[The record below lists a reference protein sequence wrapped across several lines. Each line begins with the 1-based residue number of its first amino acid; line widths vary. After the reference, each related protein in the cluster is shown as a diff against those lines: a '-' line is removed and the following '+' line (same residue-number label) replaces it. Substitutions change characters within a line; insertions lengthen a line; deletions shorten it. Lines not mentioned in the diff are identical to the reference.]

1 MVDVLH
7 IPGLY
12 RRLLSVGKLAERG
25 LNVEFQRSSCVI
37 WGNASAIA
45 LGKKV
50 GKAYV
55 LDCDQEEAWFV
66 EYAGADSQW
75 ELWHTRMG
83 HPLSRDSG
91 KQTVEAF
98 PKRSKTKISRVL
110 ELVHTDVMG
119 PMKSTSKGGAKYI
132 LTFVDDFSRYVVAYF
147 LKKKSEVA
155 SKRNS
160 S

>member
-1 MVDVLH
+1 M
-7 IPGLY
+7 
-12 RRLLSVGKLAERG
+12 K
-25 LNVEFQRSSCVI
+25 
-37 WGNASAIA
+37 
-45 LGKKV
+45 
-50 GKAYV
+50 
-55 LDCDQEEAWFV
+55 
-66 EYAGADSQW
+66 
-75 ELWHTRMG
+75 
-83 HPLSRDSG
+83 G